1 MDLSVLPM
9 PVSAGIE
16 AGAAN
21 RVDEKPGSY
30 NCNLPGVAYALELAR
45 ESAVG
50 LNSLPAS
57 SAARISP
64 NS

>member
-1 MDLSVLPM
+1 M

-16 AGAAN
+16 ADAAN
-21 RVDEKPGSY
+21 RVDEKPSSC
-30 NCNLPGVAYALELAR
+30 NHNLPGVAYALESAR

-57 SAARISP
+57 PAGGISA